1 MTGQVR
7 KDEPNHR
14 GAMEMEEE
22 KEGVG
27 GGGRRKR
34 IYPRGFKT
42 QSFPGTSQNLS

>member
-22 KEGVG
+22 EEGVG
-27 GGGRRKR
+27 GGGEKEYTPEGSR
-34 IYPRGFKT
+34 PRASLVHLKI
-42 QSFPGTSQNLS
+42 